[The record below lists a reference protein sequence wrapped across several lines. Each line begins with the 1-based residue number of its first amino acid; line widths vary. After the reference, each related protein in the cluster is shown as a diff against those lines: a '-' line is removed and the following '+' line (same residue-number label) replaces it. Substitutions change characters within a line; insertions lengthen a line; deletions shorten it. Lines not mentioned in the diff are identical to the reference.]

1 MYQISVE
8 MMILQPKVEKLVI
21 SILKVSLIAMC
32 ISFGSRL
39 VIVCTKMQLFVCLH
53 LSDRWGQR
61 HYVFRLLLLLLLL
74 RAFI

>member
-21 SILKVSLIAMC
+21 GILKISLIAMC

-61 HYVFRLLLLLLLL
+61 HYVFGLLLLL